1 MQYDKKVI
9 DINTHPYLLEDVCR
23 TQEQY
28 QLVYDVTGLYHNG
41 VASMPSTF
49 ARLDCAK
56 IDLSVLSPLDLTTT
70 KGTWMTTNED
80 VEFLCKK
87 YPERFL
93 GLASVDPHRA
103 DAVEVLEKAFTEQ
116 GLLGV
121 HLFPALQGF
130 SPDEACMT
138 PIYETCL
145 RYDKPILF
153 DCGCSPY
160 PGLLT
165 KYAHPLLV
173 EAAAMKY
180 KKLRI
185 CLSRFG
191 WPWSR
196 EVCMLMLKCH
206 NVYTDTSIVYF
217 DDAPQMYHQMFMVD
231 MGPKWLDRSLRHQA
245 MFGSG
250 DPGLEQIRMINAV
263 RGLELRDS
271 TKELILSRNALE
283 FLGLE
288 KDLRWT
294 ND

>member
-185 CLSRFG
+185 CLSRLG
-191 WPWSR
+191 WPWRR
-196 EVCMLMLKCH
+196 EVCML
-206 NVYTDTSIVYF
+206 
-217 DDAPQMYHQMFMVD
+217 
-231 MGPKWLDRSLRHQA
+231 
-245 MFGSG
+245 
-250 DPGLEQIRMINAV
+250 
-263 RGLELRDS
+263 
-271 TKELILSRNALE
+271 
-283 FLGLE
+283 
-288 KDLRWT
+288 
-294 ND
+294 

>member
-9 DINTHPYLLEDVCR
+9 DINTHPYLFEDVCR

-56 IDLSVLSPLDLTTT
+56 IDLCVLSPLDLTTT

-80 VEFLCKK
+80 VEALCKK

-93 GLASVDPHRA
+93 GLASVDPHRP
-103 DAVEVLEKAFTEQ
+103 DAVEVLEKAFTEPK
-116 GLLGV
+116 LLGV
-121 HLFPALQGF
+121 HLFPALQEF

-145 RYDKPILF
+145 RHDKPILF

-217 DDAPQMYHQMFMVD
+217 DDAPQMYHQMFTVD
-231 MGPKWLDRSLRHQA
+231 MGPKWLDRSLRHQV

-283 FLGLE
+283 FLGIE
-288 KDLRWT
+288 KDLRWA